1 MQQPST
7 QYVVGSMQYLVCFL
21 LVKMHTRYY
30 ILPTTY
36 YLLGTTYYLLHTTY
50 QATTYQITQ
59 NSTTLIMSLFNPKK
73 HILLF
78 CILSTM
84 ELQKRYTRLL
94 QKNVLCCYIF
104 QLSTHTQYTCVV
116 VQLHVDKLEKTFSPS
131 QGQKP
136 SKKAESICVYMN
148 IIICAF
154 KVKIIYIFILCIFM
168 DSYTSA
174 VREPRYLDN
183 IQVDFYLPRYYQP
196 G

>member
-1 MQQPST
+1 MSETVSQEIHT
-7 QYVVGSMQYLVCFL
+7 WL
-21 LVKMHTRYY
+21 LLYRCILDTTYY
-30 ILPTTY
+30 LPTTY
-36 YLLGTTYYLLHTTY
+36 QVLGTSILLHTTF

-168 DSYTSA
+168 DSYNMYIKYFQINSNMHTTK
-174 VREPRYLDN
+174 YL
-183 IQVDFYLPRYYQP
+183 V
-196 G
+196 